1 MLLAATAWF
10 SCDEDT
16 EMDYATST
24 QSQKVT
30 DPYLQINTPVIGF
43 QAGVEAFDYSVN
55 VINPSNDL
63 ALKEVK
69 VYSVFT
75 SAETGS
81 LSNEGLLMTIPVEGP
96 NRNSADGS
104 FTYEDLKA
112 GLTVDGGPLPD
123 SDLDLKV
130 GSGWKLRFEGVTSSG
145 KVIPLKGSVNVAVL
159 SPYAGLYKVLEGS
172 YLRFDDVSGDYTG
185 ETRFIGSVDE
195 TTFSYNDYWGYF
207 PWTGNQFNF
216 KVDFENGNKVTVPIL
231 VDGLFSGTKALQCG
245 VDPFIKFSC
254 EGKNVLIKD
263 PDAPESSNAK
273 HRFVLL
279 YGYLGAGGN
288 REFYEELEKIV
299 N

>member
-1 MLLAATAWF
+1 
-10 SCDEDT
+10 
-16 EMDYATST
+16 MDYTASN
-24 QSQKVT
+24 QSQSVT

-43 QAGVEAFDYSVN
+43 QAGVESFEYALN

-63 ALKEVK
+63 ALSEVK

-81 LSNEGLLMTIPVEGP
+81 LSNEAVLMTIPVEGP
-96 NRNSADGS
+96 NRNVAEGA

-112 GLTVDGGPLPD
+112 GLTVDGGALPD

-130 GSGWKLRFEGVTSSG
+130 GSGWKLRFEGVTSAG
-145 KVIPLKGSVNVAVL
+145 KVVPLKGNINVAVL
-159 SPYAGLYKVLEGS
+159 SPYAGLYKVLEGT
-172 YLRFDDVSGDYTG
+172 YLRFDNVTGDYTG

-216 KVDFENGNKVTVPIL
+216 SVDFENGNKVTVPIL

-245 VDPFIKFSC
+245 VDAFVKFSC
-254 EGKNVLIKD
+254 DGKNVLIKD
-263 PDAPESSNAK
+263 PANPDISNAK
-273 HRFVLL
+273 HRFILL